1 MFDDFDLE
9 EDTIEIIEDS
19 PTVNESKEEDTVEN
33 PLKVAKLAIIIGF
46 ILILIVGIGSRF
58 IGKKNKQ
65 EPQQAVQET
74 NQAVQ
79 ETNQAVQETN
89 QAVQGTPTRISNNL
103 NNWIEFNGD
112 TTYTYDTE
120 VDSSFTVI
128 SIKHYVK
135 ALDSD
140 VYATKSIVTGN
151 ISGLSGEFEIELPY
165 YKACKLNKHNT
176 FNISYK
182 YYINETGKTVV
193 GDIIVE

>member
-46 ILILIVGIGSRF
+46 ILILIVGVGSRF

-65 EPQQAVQET
+65 EPQQAVQG
-74 NQAVQ
+74 
-79 ETNQAVQETN
+79 TN

-193 GDIIVE
+193 GDIIVK

>member
-9 EDTIEIIEDS
+9 EETIEIIEDS

-46 ILILIVGIGSRF
+46 ILILIVGVGSRF

-65 EPQQAVQET
+65 EPQQAVQG
-74 NQAVQ
+74 
-79 ETNQAVQETN
+79 TN

-103 NNWIEFNGD
+103 NNWIEFNSTD
-112 TTYTYDTE
+112 TAYNYDTE
-120 VDSSFTVI
+120 VDSSFTVTDV
-128 SIKHYVK
+128 KHYVK
-135 ALDSD
+135 VLNSE
-140 VYATKSIVTGN
+140 VSVTKSIVTGN

-193 GDIIVE
+193 GDIIVK